1 MAKCSR
7 TGVFLFIFASL
18 SVVGLVTTYLTSN
31 WKAEPFISACPRPP
45 TGKSFLSTKPREI
58 GLIFSS
64 YKKPK
69 VTKVMLKSFQKHG
82 GGFEL
87 KVMTNLQKE
96 NPRAGELERVVNE
109 HGAELVYMDPNS
121 YTEPYYPP
129 EIPFMNKR
137 ILLQRD
143 WLRRN
148 SLNLKDDDRVFISD
162 EDIFFTNSPFGIFGQ
177 YPHRSLFIFSEAYNF
192 TNNKGWNFKYIE
204 ITTDVKALRDFVKEK
219 QVFCMGFVMG
229 KRLQLQHLM
238 ERMITAF
245 MIQGFPPMRFRRASD
260 QGVLNVLLHTG
271 ILDDLEME
279 AVGDKDP
286 WVAHLT
292 SQLQRKDL
300 MEFALGHAVVHQY
313 KYAIAI
319 VEHIKTVYG
328 IDVNQKD

>member
-7 TGVFLFIFASL
+7 TAVFLFIFTSL
-18 SVVGLVTTYLTSN
+18 SVLGLVTTYLTSN
-31 WKAEPFISACPRPP
+31 WKEEPFLSACPRSP
-45 TGKSFLSTKPREI
+45 TGKLPFSTKPRDV

-64 YKKPK
+64 FKKPK
-69 VTKVMLKSFQKHG
+69 TTMVMLKSFQKYG
-82 GGFEL
+82 EGFEL
-87 KVMTNLQKE
+87 KVMTDLRREISK
-96 NPRAGELERVVNE
+96 AKELERLVIE
-109 HGAELVYMDPNS
+109 HGAELVYIDS
-121 YTEPYYPP
+121 TKYTQPYYPA

-143 WLRRN
+143 WLREN

-162 EDIFFTNSPFGIFGQ
+162 EDIFFTNSPFGIFEQ
-177 YPHRSLFIFSEAYNF
+177 YPERSLFIFSEAYNF

-204 ITTDVKALRDFVKEK
+204 ITTDVKALREFVKEK

-229 KRLQLQHLM
+229 KALQLQHLM

-245 MIQGFPPMRFRRASD
+245 IIQGFPPMRFRRASD

-300 MEFALGHAVVHQY
+300 VEFALGHAVVHQY
-313 KYAIAI
+313 KYALDI
-319 VEHIKTVYG
+319 VEHIKSIYG
-328 IDVNQKD
+328 IDVNMKD